1 MKNILKIF
9 AVSGLLGLT
18 SCEGF
23 LDLEPTN
30 SGDSS
35 SAIQTADDA
44 KVIISG
50 VMRRLTTSSH
60 YGRDFIMYGD
70 AKGGDMTI
78 YSAGRG
84 NDALY
89 TFNHNPNAN
98 AYSGFWSSAYNTIM
112 QVNNLLENIEKI
124 KAGGSTQNFDNYKGQ
139 ALTVRALLYFD
150 LVRLYGKPYAVD
162 KAALGVPN
170 ITTTLTA
177 LAQPKRDKV
186 EDNYNQILADL
197 KAAETLLPKT
207 KSNGFLNY
215 YGNKALQARVNLYME
230 KYADA
235 LAAAEDVI
243 NSKAYTLY
251 TPENWVESWTKQ
263 FGSESIFELGMFPNE
278 GDLGTGSLGF
288 YLRKRAHGASTALG
302 WYGASDYFLERLNQD
317 PTDVRWGIMGPDE
330 ISTAAKP
337 RLGSLYKYSG
347 NTALLGDGKSTAT
360 AVNIKV
366 IRVSEVYLIAAEAAL
381 KSGNAEKA
389 ATNLNAIRKRSPA
402 LSPAT
407 AATVNLDMILDE
419 RSKEL
424 FGEGHR
430 FFDQIRNNKS
440 ITFNDEIIGTIINLR
455 PKTIDR
461 TYFKTILPIGIAEI
475 NANPDMATQQ
485 NPGY

>member
-1 MKNILKIF
+1 MKNIIKIL
-9 AVSGLLGLT
+9 AVTGLLSLS

-23 LDLEPTN
+23 LDVEPTN
-30 SGDSS
+30 SGDSTT
-35 SAIQTADDA
+35 AIKTPDDA
-44 KVIISG
+44 KIIMSG
-50 VMRRLTTSSH
+50 VMRRLTSSSY

-98 AYSGFWSSAYNTIM
+98 AYSGFWTSAYNTLM
-112 QVNNLLENIEKI
+112 QINNLLESIDKI
-124 KAGGSTQNFDNYKGQ
+124 KAEGSTENFDNYKGQ
-139 ALTVRALLYFD
+139 ALTTRALIYFD
-150 LVRLYGKPYAVD
+150 LVRLYGKPYNLD
-162 KAALGVPN
+162 KSALGVPN
-170 ITTTLTA
+170 ITSTLPA
-177 LAQPKRDKV
+177 NAQPNRDKV

-207 KSNGFLNY
+207 KTNGFLNY
-215 YGNKALQARVNLYME
+215 YGNKAIQARVNLFME
-230 KYADA
+230 RYADA

-243 NSKAYTLY
+243 NNGGYTLY
-251 TPENWVESWTKQ
+251 TPANWVESWTKQ

-278 GDLGTGSLGF
+278 GDLGTASLGF
-288 YLRKRAHGASTALG
+288 YLRRRAHGASTALG
-302 WYGASDYFLERLNQD
+302 WFGASDYFLNRLGQD
-317 PTDVRWGIMGPDE
+317 PTDVRWGVMAADE
-330 ISTAAKP
+330 ISTDANP

-347 NTALLGDGKSTAT
+347 NTTLAGDGKSTAT

-366 IRVSEVYLIAAEAAL
+366 IRSSEMYLIAAEAAL
-381 KSGNAEKA
+381 QTGNAEKA
-389 ATNLNAIRKRSPA
+389 ATYLNAIRRRAPGLA
-402 LSPAT
+402 AAT
-407 AATVNLDMILDE
+407 AATVSMDMILDE

-430 FFDQIRNNKS
+430 FFDMIRLNKT

-455 PKTIDR
+455 PKSIDR
-461 TYFKTILPIGIAEI
+461 TYFKTILPISIGEI
-475 NANPDMATQQ
+475 NANPGMATQQ